1 MNVAKQLYR
10 LQEVDLEIESD
21 ERALEEV
28 KSQLG
33 ESRAVIK
40 TQKQLELEQKSLE
53 ELSRQ
58 QRSAEWEIDD
68 ISTKLAV
75 AEEQLFSGRVKI
87 PKELTNLQHEVETF
101 QARRNQ
107 LEEQA
112 LEIIDQVEQA
122 LEVIDQV
129 EQSEAMV
136 ARINNELETLTADW
150 QRQQKQLN
158 DEVARLK
165 AALTDLKAKRQR
177 LAGEIDPSAFEFYQ
191 TLRKG
196 KGIAVARVEQGICRG
211 CRISLPTTDLQQ
223 ARSGN
228 LVQCSSCGRILFL
241 A

>member
-1 MNVAKQLYR
+1 MSVAKQLYR

-75 AEEQLFSGRVKI
+75 AEEQLFSGKVKN
-87 PKELTNLQHEVETF
+87 PKELTNLQHEVEAFKT
-101 QARRNQ
+101 RRDR
-107 LEEQA
+107 LEEK
-112 LEIIDQVEQA
+112 A
-122 LEVIDQV
+122 LEVIDRV

-196 KGIAVARVEQGICRG
+196 KGLAVARVEQGICRG

>member
-112 LEIIDQVEQA
+112 LEIIDQVEQ
-122 LEVIDQV
+122 
-129 EQSEAMV
+129 SEARV
-136 ARINNELETLTADW
+136 ARINSELETLTADW
-150 QRQQKQLN
+150 QRQQKQLA
-158 DEVARLK
+158 DEVERLK